1 MTVAE
6 TGTDPGGT
14 EIPAVKIAFF
24 HVLTYFEND
33 TRVQLCVACPQGWLG
48 EGGSFWNIPAA
59 SDGNFSPT
67 GLDGKLASSNSK
79 TAPTELYVLRSAGY

>member
-14 EIPAVKIAFF
+14 ETPAVKIAFF

-48 EGGSFWNIPAA
+48 EAGGSW
-59 SDGNFSPT
+59 
-67 GLDGKLASSNSK
+67 
-79 TAPTELYVLRSAGY
+79 ELLEYPGCLRRQFLPDRTTWEVGQQQF